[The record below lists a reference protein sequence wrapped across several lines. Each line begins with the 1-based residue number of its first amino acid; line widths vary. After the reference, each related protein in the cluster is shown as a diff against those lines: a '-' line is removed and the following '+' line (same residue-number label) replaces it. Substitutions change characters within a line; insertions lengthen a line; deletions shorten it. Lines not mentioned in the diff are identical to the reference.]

1 MLFSTGNNVIDIDIL
16 NTKELYY
23 GRLGVWQRCQC
34 PVCSNF
40 DENIQR
46 FDENKFRFFKELGI
60 SPDKCYDLWAY
71 EPGKSEGTQRY
82 ILSYPVVCKCINY
95 TPGEEEWF
103 CLEEGLSVSIVLD
116 EDGDRLVLDWELKW
130 THK

>member
-46 FDENKFRFFKELGI
+46 FDENKLRFFKELGI

-95 TPGEEEWF
+95 TQISKS
-103 CLEEGLSVSIVLD
+103 LRKD
-116 EDGDRLVLDWELKW
+116 EPHETRSSHSTALQHDARRSA
-130 THK
+130 